1 MRARVGGS
9 VNSMDGGI
17 GVKGARDRAVMVG
30 KGMAKNIGYGAFG
43 KSQEV
48 QRYDLPSDWKNTVS
62 NLCLRTN
69 FEPAELAD
77 LFQTFRQLA
86 GEKEYL
92 TATEFRRTVRRN
104 FGIMKEEW
112 VQRYFQAFDRNHRWG
127 EICRRTM
134 HEFSV
139 NVLCSCL

>member
-1 MRARVGGS
+1 
-9 VNSMDGGI
+9 
-17 GVKGARDRAVMVG
+17 MVG

-86 GEKEYL
+86 GE
-92 TATEFRRTVRRN
+92 TSRRATVGSCSFASLSRDTPFVA
-104 FGIMKEEW
+104 FGCW
-112 VQRYFQAFDRNHRWG
+112 
-127 EICRRTM
+127 
-134 HEFSV
+134 
-139 NVLCSCL
+139 CSMLLL